1 MATRR
6 SILAGGGASLLLAA
20 CQRTA
25 SRPVSAAVVRIERL
39 DPRLDA
45 LIPPGTDA
53 RILGTGYQWAEGP
66 AWDRRRDCLY
76 FTDVPANRAYRWRP
90 GRDVEV
96 WLDPSGIPT
105 DQAEGFRE
113 PGANGLWM
121 REDGSL
127 LACVHGSRAVEVLDP
142 DSRSR
147 TRLVG
152 EFQGQRFNSPNDLV
166 EAADGSIYFTDPPYG
181 LEGLDAS
188 PMKEMAVN
196 GVYCRRP
203 DGVVERLIADMSF
216 PNGIALSPDERRL
229 YVTQSDPQAP
239 VIRSLDLDADGRVIG
254 DQRFFDASG
263 LDGPGLPDGMAVD
276 AQGHIFATGP
286 GGVLILAPD
295 GILLGRI
302 LTGRGTAN
310 CAFGE
315 DGRTLFLT
323 AQDRLLRLETL
334 SRGVQ
339 WM

>member
-6 SILAGGGASLLLAA
+6 TLLAGGGASLLLAA
-20 CQRTA
+20 CQRTSA
-25 SRPVSAAVVRIERL
+25 ESGPAPVVQVERR
-39 DPRLDA
+39 DPRLDT
-45 LIPPGTDA
+45 LIRPGTDA
-53 RILGTGYQWAEGP
+53 RIIGTGYQWAEGP
-66 AWDRRRDCLY
+66 AWDRQRHCLY

-90 GRDVEV
+90 GHEVEV
-96 WLDPSGIPT
+96 WLDPSGIPV

-121 REDGSL
+121 REDGNL
-127 LACVHGSRAVEVLDP
+127 LACVHGSRALEILDP
-142 DSRSR
+142 DSLSR
-147 TRLVG
+147 TRLVS

-188 PMKEMAVN
+188 PLKEMVVN
-196 GVYCRRP
+196 GVYRRAP
-203 DGVVERLIADMSF
+203 DGRVERLISDMSF
-216 PNGIALSPDERRL
+216 PNGIALSPDERCL
-229 YVTQSDPQAP
+229 YVAQSDPQSP
-239 VIRSLDLDADGRVIG
+239 VIRCLDLDPDGHVVS
-254 DQRFFDASG
+254 DQRFYDASG

-276 AQGHIFATGP
+276 DRGHVFATGP
-286 GGVLILAPD
+286 GGVLVLAPD
-295 GILLGRI
+295 GTLLGRV